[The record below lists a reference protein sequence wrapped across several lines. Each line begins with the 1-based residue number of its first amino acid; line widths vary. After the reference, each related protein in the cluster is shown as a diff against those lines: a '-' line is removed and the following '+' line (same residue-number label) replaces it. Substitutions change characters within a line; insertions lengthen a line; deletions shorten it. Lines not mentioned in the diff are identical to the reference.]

1 MREKKTALSH
11 SLEIAD
17 DKAQYDENIKNIL
30 ANKIILAWL
39 LKYLVKEFKNN
50 EIEDIVNLIEGEPEI
65 ASASIYPGKTNKNSK
80 VTGVSTE
87 DKVPK
92 EGEVSFDIRFVIF
105 TYGSERIKLIINV
118 EAQKRFRPGYDL
130 VTRGVFYGARL
141 LSAQLDREFSTDNY
155 DDIKKVYS
163 IWICMNAPQYAQYTI
178 TSYHMTQENICGNY
192 SGKSRYDLMEIIMV
206 CLGKSKNKEYNKL
219 IEMLNV
225 LLASNI
231 GAKEKEDIL
240 YYEYGIKSTI
250 KLEKELR
257 QMCNLSDLVEEQAIK
272 RGMKKGMQQ
281 GMQQGKARMLVDMV
295 DNFVIKNSVPFET
308 ALDML
313 SVTQNQYEEAKALL
327 A

>member
-1 MREKKTALSH
+1 
-11 SLEIAD
+11 
-17 DKAQYDENIKNIL
+17 
-30 ANKIILAWL
+30 
-39 LKYLVKEFKNN
+39 
-50 EIEDIVNLIEGEPEI
+50 
-65 ASASIYPGKTNKNSK
+65 
-80 VTGVSTE
+80 
-87 DKVPK
+87 
-92 EGEVSFDIRFVIF
+92 
-105 TYGSERIKLIINV
+105 
-118 EAQKRFRPGYDL
+118 
-130 VTRGVFYGARL
+130 
-141 LSAQLDREFSTDNY
+141 
-155 DDIKKVYS
+155 
-163 IWICMNAPQYAQYTI
+163 
-178 TSYHMTQENICGNY
+178 MTQENICGNY

-281 GMQQGKARMLVDMV
+281 GKARMLVDMV

>member
-17 DKAQYDENIKNIL
+17 DKAQYDENIK
-30 ANKIILAWL
+30 
-39 LKYLVKEFKNN
+39 
-50 EIEDIVNLIEGEPEI
+50 
-65 ASASIYPGKTNKNSK
+65 
-80 VTGVSTE
+80 
-87 DKVPK
+87 
-92 EGEVSFDIRFVIF
+92 
-105 TYGSERIKLIINV
+105 
-118 EAQKRFRPGYDL
+118 
-130 VTRGVFYGARL
+130 
-141 LSAQLDREFSTDNY
+141 
-155 DDIKKVYS
+155 
-163 IWICMNAPQYAQYTI
+163 
-178 TSYHMTQENICGNY
+178 NICGNY

-281 GMQQGKARMLVDMV
+281 GKARMLVDMV